1 MNDYNE
7 RLAYG
12 SDQGRWLMDEVNAP
26 GSMRRRLKPS
36 CYQGVADPLVNA
48 DGMKI
53 VEEEQECLE
62 DALFHPRTD
71 TASLECIHDNRL
83 PFVFSILLL
92 LMFLFAVFIV
102 FIHYL
107 GM

>member
-1 MNDYNE
+1 MSNYNE

-26 GSMRRRLKPS
+26 GSTRRRLKPT

-48 DGMKI
+48 EI

-62 DALFHPRTD
+62 EAIFHSKTD
-71 TASLECIHDNRL
+71 SASAQCIHGNRL
-83 PFVFSILLL
+83 PFVFSILLFV
-92 LMFLFAVFIV
+92 MFLFAVVVV